1 MEKIM
6 ISGFSDEISAD
17 FDEQLKVVSELGMEY
32 ISLRSADGKGIAE
45 YTAKEAEEKL
55 LPGLQAAGI
64 RVSSLGSP
72 IGKVGIDDE
81 EGFANQLIQ
90 LEELCRIAKVLDC
103 RYIRMFSFYIP
114 EGKDPE
120 DYREK
125 VIEKLAKFDAKIGR
139 AHV

>member
-55 LPGLQAAGI
+55 LPGLD
-64 RVSSLGSP
+64 RKSV
-72 IGKVGIDDE
+72 V
-81 EGFANQLIQ
+81 
-90 LEELCRIAKVLDC
+90 
-103 RYIRMFSFYIP
+103 
-114 EGKDPE
+114 
-120 DYREK
+120 
-125 VIEKLAKFDAKIGR
+125 
-139 AHV
+139 

>member
-55 LPGLQAAGI
+55 ASGSLPWDLPSVRLGLMTRKGLQT
-64 RVSSLGSP
+64 S
-72 IGKVGIDDE
+72 
-81 EGFANQLIQ
+81 
-90 LEELCRIAKVLDC
+90 
-103 RYIRMFSFYIP
+103 
-114 EGKDPE
+114 
-120 DYREK
+120 
-125 VIEKLAKFDAKIGR
+125 
-139 AHV
+139 